1 MQVRYFTID
10 NFVAGDE
17 IKVDNIRAKGANII
31 NVATLTIS
39 LLYEETNSK
48 SRKDLKTDSRNFL
61 R

>member
-17 IKVDNIRAKGANII
+17 IKVDNIRAKGANTI

-39 LLYEETNSK
+39 LLYEETE
-48 SRKDLKTDSRNFL
+48 RI
-61 R
+61 

>member
-31 NVATLTIS
+31 NVAILTIS
-39 LLYEETNSK
+39 LLYEETN
-48 SRKDLKTDSRNFL
+48 
-61 R
+61 